1 MRLDY
6 PTCNSYSGW
15 QKDEHLCDLQKS
27 LFLDIDTLVDWKNK
41 IPQGPEIPNHILENI
56 EILLSD
62 PKINYNPVDYQG
74 FTPLI
79 KACASQ
85 AYDVV
90 KAFLRSNEININF
103 QDKIGNMALHYLCED
118 EKFDIAIE
126 LIKKGG
132 DVKIQNNEGKTPLD
146 LIKNDDVKSIITS
159 YLKKKEE
166 E

>member
-1 MRLDY
+1 
-6 PTCNSYSGW
+6 
-15 QKDEHLCDLQKS
+15 
-27 LFLDIDTLVDWKNK
+27 
-41 IPQGPEIPNHILENI
+41 
-56 EILLSD
+56 
-62 PKINYNPVDYQG
+62 
-74 FTPLI
+74 
-79 KACASQ
+79 
-85 AYDVV
+85 
-90 KAFLRSNEININF
+90 
-103 QDKIGNMALHYLCED
+103 MALHYLCED